1 MPELRIRRLAA
12 DDEAALGALIARAAA
27 AGELLGS
34 SDPHAE
40 WITRYALSEPRHVG
54 VAEIDGGLVG
64 AVLPEIKTI
73 VVDPGHRRRGV
84 GRALV
89 DEGIAIERER
99 ERPNLL
105 AGVLPDDAAA
115 RAFLEATGFTFHST
129 LWDLDL
135 EPGVA
140 VAAPA
145 WPDDVRTRPIDRGR
159 DLRAF
164 VALFNA
170 AFADHATPLQLDADR
185 MQASQDEA
193 PFRDE
198 DLLLLEGPSGDLE
211 GFCAT
216 EPRRLPDGG
225 VEARGEIWT
234 VGVLPGRQG
243 HGYGRQLLRWGV
255 AHLREVGVETVTL
268 SVNGRNP
275 RALGLYESEG
285 FRRTTTRDRW
295 AKPVLAGSAKGTP

>member
-1 MPELRIRRLAA
+1 VPELRIRRLAA
-12 DDEAALGALIARAAA
+12 DDEVALDALIARAAA

-40 WITRYALSEPRHVG
+40 WITRYAVSEPRHVG
-54 VAEIDGGLVG
+54 AAEIDGGLVG

-73 VVDPGHRRRGV
+73 VVDPGHRRRGI

-89 DEGIAIERER
+89 EEGIAIERER

-105 AGVLPDDAAA
+105 VGVLPEDAAG
-115 RAFLEATGFTFHST
+115 RAFLEATEFAFHST

-135 EPGVA
+135 ASGVA
-140 VAAPA
+140 VAAPS

-185 MQASQDEA
+185 MAANQDVA

-198 DLLLLEGPSGDLE
+198 DLLLLERPSGELV

-216 EPRRLPDGG
+216 EPKRRQDGG

-234 VGVLPGRQG
+234 VGVRPDHQG

-255 AHLREVGVETVTL
+255 GHLREVGVETVTL

-295 AKPVLAGSAKGTP
+295 AKPVFATSAKGTP

>member
-1 MPELRIRRLAA
+1 MSERVIRRFAA
-12 DDEAALGALIARAAA
+12 GDEAALGALIASAAA

-40 WITRYALSEPRHVG
+40 WITRYALSDPRSVG
-54 VAEIDGGLVG
+54 VAEVDDVLVG
-64 AVLPEIKTI
+64 SVLPEIKTI

-89 DEGIAIERER
+89 EEGIEIERER

-105 AGVLPDDAAA
+105 AGVLPEDAAS

-135 EPGVA
+135 EQGVT
-140 VAAPA
+140 VVPVA
-145 WPDDVRTRPIDRGR
+145 WPDDVRTRPINRER

-185 MQASQDEA
+185 MAANQAEA

-198 DLLLLEGPSGDLE
+198 DLLLLEGPSGELA

-225 VEARGEIWT
+225 VEPRGEIWT
-234 VGVLPGRQG
+234 VGVRPASQG
-243 HGYGRQLLRWGV
+243 HGYGRQLLRWGI

-285 FRRTTTRDRW
+285 FRRTATRDRW
-295 AKPVLAGSAKGTP
+295 AKPVLATTAKGTP